1 MVTSVVK
8 CCLCFIL
15 LWCYLRRHASRR
27 GSLLTERCNEAY
39 VWSKVECSQ
48 EGDSDRDIAGCVI
61 LCSSSVVFFLG
72 LRLRRRKGKAE
83 SGGEKEEQNLNHT
96 HMETHIN
103 MSVRCY
109 AFDVST
115 LSSKGGCFSSPFSTH
130 HPTSPITCL
139 HAWCRNLF
147 PTQCSSDFT
156 SVWDSASVPSLQK
169 LLAFE
174 ALSLCRINSSFVSL
188 RDHTRTCRRESLPVP
203 QNVLCRGQH
212 TALLCW
218 HRS

>member
-1 MVTSVVK
+1 M
-8 CCLCFIL
+8 
-15 LWCYLRRHASRR
+15 
-27 GSLLTERCNEAY
+27 
-39 VWSKVECSQ
+39 
-48 EGDSDRDIAGCVI
+48 
-61 LCSSSVVFFLG
+61 VFFLG

-83 SGGEKEEQNLNHT
+83 NGGEEEEQNLNHT

-130 HPTSPITCL
+130 HPTSSITCL

-147 PTQCSSDFT
+147 PTECSSDFT
-156 SVWDSASVPSLQK
+156 SVPSLQK

-188 RDHTRTCRRESLPVP
+188 RDHRREPAGRNPCQCCRMCSAGGSILPSCVGID
-203 QNVLCRGQH
+203 LRLH
-212 TALLCW
+212 MDL
-218 HRS
+218 